1 MERGDGMKDKKSV
14 KRILLNYAV
23 IAVASVLYGAGVSL
37 FLDPNNLAP
46 GGVTG
51 IAVILNR
58 LTGVETGTLYFLINI
73 PILLLGVWKFGFR
86 FILSTAYAIFL
97 TSSFTNYLAAYGA
110 VTQEPLLAALAGSV
124 LIAVGIGLVFKSG
137 ATTGGTDIIIKIL
150 RLKYRHI
157 KTGALFFVTDFFIVC
172 ASGFVFRNF
181 NTAMYA
187 LMAVVVTG
195 KVLDLVLYGSDEAK
209 LIYVISSQ
217 PEKIAE
223 RLLGE
228 VDSGVTYLD
237 GQGGYSNEN
246 KKVIMCVTKK
256 QQAPRVEEIVKE
268 EDGDAF
274 MIITSANEIYGEG
287 YKNLFSE
294 KL

>member
-1 MERGDGMKDKKSV
+1 MKEKKSA
-14 KRILLNYAV
+14 KRVAADCVV
-23 IAVASVLYGAGVSL
+23 IAAAAVLYGAGVSL
-37 FLDPNNLAP
+37 FLDPNDLAP

-58 LTGVETGTLYFLINI
+58 LTGMETGTLYFLINV
-73 PILLLGVWKFGFR
+73 PVMLLGAWKFGFR
-86 FILSTAYAIFL
+86 FILSTAYAILL
-97 TSSFTNYLAAYGA
+97 TSTFTNLLAPLGA
-110 VTQEPLLAALAGSV
+110 VTDEPLLAALAGSI
-124 LIAVGIGLVFKSG
+124 LIAVGIGLVFKTG

-187 LMAVVVTG
+187 LLAVVVTG
-195 KVLDLVLYGSDEAK
+195 KVLDVVLYGSDEAR
-209 LIYVISSQ
+209 LIYVISSR
-217 PEKIAE
+217 PESIAG

-228 VDSGVTYLD
+228 VDSGVTYLE
-237 GQGGYSNEN
+237 GQGAYSSKN
-246 KKVIMCVTKK
+246 KKVIMCVAKK
-256 QQAPRVEEIVKE
+256 QQAPRVEEIVRE